1 MSDDRAA
8 LTALCRFGLGPRP
21 DDLARLRSDPRGAL
35 LDELARPAAIRLD
48 DPQLPTSQQAIARYA
63 AHQRV
68 VSRARQQ
75 RAPGEERAG
84 ATAVA
89 LRGEAQPG
97 MAAPAMGGGSAL
109 SGKMSAETAP
119 PGMTPPGM
127 AGIGAGPSPDVPLYE
142 QEVAARLIRVH
153 DALVGFTERLV
164 MFWANHFAIA
174 LKDGPVRSAAG
185 PFEREAIRPHILG
198 RFADMLKAA
207 EQHPAMLF
215 YLDNNQ
221 SIGPTSNAAL
231 KNRRG
236 LNENLAREM
245 LELHTLGVDGGY
257 TQADVTALA
266 RILTGWTV
274 ASADEDALHGGS
286 FTFAP
291 VRHEPGEQKLLGR
304 SYPDDGV
311 GQGEAAL
318 LALAAHPATA
328 RHIARKFAAHF
339 VADAPPPALV
349 ERLATSFRTSG
360 GDLGELARVLI
371 DSPEAWD
378 AAATKM
384 RSPQE
389 FLFAAVRL
397 TGKPDQLKTALGQLV
412 AMGQPM
418 WNPGSP
424 KGYADGSDDWLS
436 PTGIKTRL
444 DVADQIGRAA
454 GATEPLALAT
464 AAFGATASEET
475 LRAVRRAESRPQ
487 AIALLLMAPE
497 FQRR

>member
-1 MSDDRAA
+1 MSDDRVA

-21 DDLARLRSDPRGAL
+21 GDLSRIRSDPRGAL
-35 LDELARPAAIRLD
+35 IAELAQPAALRLD
-48 DPQLPTSQQAIARYA
+48 DARLPTSQQGIARFA
-63 AHQRV
+63 AYQRAV
-68 VSRARQQ
+68 TRARQQ
-75 RAPGEERAG
+75 RSAEEERPG
-84 ATAVA
+84 AVAVA
-89 LRGEAQPG
+89 LRRDAPPGSARTQPAMAMDG
-97 MAAPAMGGGSAL
+97 SMAAPAM
-109 SGKMSAETAP
+109 
-119 PGMTPPGM
+119 
-127 AGIGAGPSPDVPLYE
+127 AGNGAGPSPDVPMYE
-142 QEVAARLIRVH
+142 QEVAARLIRLH
-153 DALVGFTERLV
+153 DTPTGFTERLV

-174 LKDGPVRSAAG
+174 LKDGSVRSAAG
-185 PFEREAIRPHILG
+185 AFEREAIRPHVLG
-198 RFADMLKAA
+198 RFADMLKAV

-231 KNRRG
+231 KNKRG

-274 ASADEDALHGGS
+274 ASADEDGLYGGR

-291 VRHEPGEQKLLGR
+291 VRHEPGEQTLLGR
-304 SYPDDGV
+304 TYADDGLD
-311 GQGEAAL
+311 QGEAAL
-318 LALAAHPATA
+318 LSLAAHPATA

-339 VADAPPPALV
+339 VADDPPAALV
-349 ERLATSFRTSG
+349 DRLAMSFRTSG
-360 GDLGELARVLI
+360 GDLRELARVLI

-378 AAATKM
+378 APATKM

-389 FLFAAVRL
+389 FLFAALRL
-397 TGKPDQLKTALGQLV
+397 TGKPDQVKGALGQLV
-412 AMGQPM
+412 ALGQPM

-424 KGYADGSDDWLS
+424 KGFADRSDAWLS

-454 GATEPLALAT
+454 GATEPMALAE
-464 AAFGATASEET
+464 AAFGSTASGET
-475 LRAVRRAESRPQ
+475 LQTLRRAESRPQ